1 MKTLFVLLMTGLLGV
16 AMLTGCAMRP
26 DAPSSGPDGA
36 TADVDDN
43 TGRQDV
49 DLGGFGDDED
59 DLGDG
64 DQAGI
69 TGIVAQWDFEP
80 GPIGFASLAASVVA
94 DNVIASAFTSSDGS
108 PTTTTSQGVNWV
120 TENGWT
126 DETTFLS
133 CTIEAA
139 DGFEIR
145 LTSLDFEQ
153 STLNAIGPVTWRL
166 RSGADG
172 FTSDLAT
179 GGVLVFPRFGEHTVD
194 LTGIT
199 IGSAPVEFRWFT
211 VGATGEGVGWGVD
224 EVIFQGEV
232 APTG

>member
-1 MKTLFVLLMTGLLGV
+1 MKTLFVLLMTGMLGV
-16 AMLTGCAMRP
+16 ALLTGCAMRP

-59 DLGDG
+59 GAGNG

-80 GPIGFASLAASVVA
+80 GLIGFASLAASVVA
-94 DNVIASAFTSSDGS
+94 DNVTASAFTGSDGQ

-126 DETTFLS
+126 DEAAFLS

-139 DGFEIR
+139 EGFEIR
-145 LTSLDFEQ
+145 LDSLDFEQ

-166 RSGADG
+166 RSSADG

-179 GGVLVFPRFGEHTVD
+179 GVVLVFPRFGEHTVD
-194 LTGIT
+194 LFGIT
-199 IGSAPVEFRWFT
+199 IGAAPVEFRWFT